1 MRRDPRVEQSGSTS
15 SEHVRREIDVSERK
29 DPGKPRDPWKR
40 KMGPEFSGFE
50 RTRDF
55 LVAIGF
61 VAALIGAGMVIA
73 YLSFG

>member
-1 MRRDPRVEQSGSTS
+1 MSDKNQSS
-15 SEHVRREIDVSERK
+15 
-29 DPGKPRDPWKR
+29 GKPRNPWKR

-61 VAALIGAGMVIA
+61 VAALIGVGMVIA

>member
-1 MRRDPRVEQSGSTS
+1 MS
-15 SEHVRREIDVSERK
+15 RK
-29 DPGKPRDPWKR
+29 DQSSDKPRDTWKR

-55 LVAIGF
+55 LVALMF
-61 VAALIGAGMVIA
+61 VALLIGTGMVIA